1 MITVTIDK
9 SRVPQ
14 ELHDDPNLIRAKTSV
29 CKRMENTRYRTRTAV
44 HEAGHAIYGERAGAV
59 RVYFTGPYAVYDAE
73 AHAFSICEGRC
84 RTVFSGLTAVQAPD
98 ALMAFARIGVAGRI
112 AVKRLLGKDEKT
124 DGADIRTFQEM
135 ATTMFGANEHEIVE
149 SWERAK
155 KDVEE
160 DFDDPE
166 FRQQVWKRAKEA
178 EPQLCGSESLNA
190 PGAQPSVV
198 FDGSFLNRLEA
209 TETNQESTET
219 ALPAAVTEGVAALV
233 GASPENGRSLT

>member
-1 MITVTIDK
+1 MITVTMDK
-9 SRVPQ
+9 SAVPQ
-14 ELHDDPNLIRAKTSV
+14 DLHDNPNLLLAEAWV
-29 CKRMENTRYRTRTAV
+29 CKRMENRRYRTRTAV

-73 AHAFSICEGRC
+73 ARSFPIHEGRC
-84 RTVFSGLTAVQAPD
+84 RTLFSGLTAVQAPD
-98 ALMAFARIGVAGRI
+98 ALMAFARMGVAGRI

-124 DGADIRTFQEM
+124 DESDFRVFQEM
-135 ATTMFGANEHEIVE
+135 ATTMLGANEQEIAD

-160 DFDDPE
+160 DFDDPD

-190 PGAQPSVV
+190 PGAQPDFGFNGYSPNEFMASSGLPGDALLAAESGKRTDTPDTVAV
-198 FDGSFLNRLEA
+198 GSLA
-209 TETNQESTET
+209 
-219 ALPAAVTEGVAALV
+219 
-233 GASPENGRSLT
+233 